1 MSIPVLICDDSSFAR
16 KQMARTLPKEW
27 DVEVTFANN
36 GEEGVAAIKAGKG
49 EVVFLDLNMPVMDGY
64 EVLRAIQQDDLP
76 ALVIVVS
83 GDIQEQARA
92 RVKALGALDFIKKPV
107 NADSIAKILKEYG
120 ILTIALGED
129 KPKQERKESSKP
141 ETKQST
147 ILPSSQDEISAAALL
162 DPSLFDG
169 DSSIPMIQDELRDAC
184 QEIANVAM
192 GQAADLLAKLLDV
205 FVLLPIPNVNV
216 LEVSEL
222 TMTLKATEE
231 HSTVSA
237 LCQGFIGAGIAGEA
251 LLLFHDSSFKD
262 MAKLMGL
269 AHPEDNITEMEVM
282 IDTGNVLIGAFL
294 SGIAEQLHMKFN
306 QSHPVILGRHCSVE
320 QLISNN
326 AATWSRTLAMEINY
340 RIENHDVQC
349 DLLLLFTE
357 DSLPTLNFKLGY
369 LLD

>member
-1 MSIPVLICDDSSFAR
+1 MSIPVLICDDSAMAR

-27 DVEVTFANN
+27 DVEITYAAN
-36 GEEGVAAIKAGKG
+36 GAEGLDAIRAGKG

-64 EVLRAIQQDDLP
+64 EVLQTVQQQDLP
-76 ALVIVVS
+76 ALIIVVS
-83 GDIQEQARA
+83 GDIQIKAHE
-92 RVKALGALDFIKKPV
+92 RVKALGALDFIQKPV
-107 NADSIAKILKEYG
+107 SADAVSNILQDYG
-120 ILTIALGED
+120 ILTLTQKDIA
-129 KPKQERKESSKP
+129 
-141 ETKQST
+141 
-147 ILPSSQDEISAAALL
+147 DEV
-162 DPSLFDG
+162 
-169 DSSIPMIQDELRDAC
+169 PMMKVDLRDAC

-192 GQAADLLAKLLDV
+192 GRAADLLAKLLDV

-222 TMTLKATEE
+222 TMALKSTEE
-231 HSTVSA
+231 STTVSA

-269 AHPEDNITEMEVM
+269 ANPEDQNTEIEVL

-294 SGIAEQLHMKFN
+294 SGISEQLDMKFSQN
-306 QSHPVILGRHCSVE
+306 HPIVLGRQCTVNE
-320 QLISNN
+320 LIHDNSEK
-326 AATWSRTLAMEINY
+326 WHRTLAMEINY
-340 RIENHDVQC
+340 RIEDHNIQC

-357 DSLPTLNFKLGY
+357 DSIPTLSYKLGY

>member
-1 MSIPVLICDDSSFAR
+1 MPIPVLICDDSALAR

-27 DVEVTFANN
+27 DVDITFANN
-36 GEEGVAAIKAGKG
+36 GAEGIEAIRAGKG

-64 EVLRAIQQDDLP
+64 EVLQTIQQEDLP

-83 GDIQEQARA
+83 GDIQIKAHE
-92 RVKALGALDFIKKPV
+92 RVKAMGALDFIQKPV
-107 NADSIAKILKEYG
+107 SADAISNILQEYG
-120 ILTIALGED
+120 ILTIALGDEVA
-129 KPKQERKESSKP
+129 ES
-141 ETKQST
+141 
-147 ILPSSQDEISAAALL
+147 
-162 DPSLFDG
+162 
-169 DSSIPMIQDELRDAC
+169 PMIEVDLRDAC

-192 GQAADLLAKLLDV
+192 GRAADLLAKLLDV

-237 LCQGFIGAGIAGEA
+237 LCQGFIGAGVAGEA

-269 AHPEDNITEMEVM
+269 ANPEDKNTEMEVM

-294 SGIAEQLHMKFN
+294 NGISEQLHMKFS
-306 QSHPVILGRHCSVE
+306 QSHPVVLGRHCTVND
-320 QLISNN
+320 LIHDNSEK
-326 AATWSRTLAMEINY
+326 WSRTLAMEINY
-340 RIENHDVQC
+340 RIEDHDVQC

-369 LLD
+369 LFD

>member
-1 MSIPVLICDDSSFAR
+1 
-16 KQMARTLPKEW
+16 MARTLPKEW
-27 DVEVTFANN
+27 DVDITFANN
-36 GEEGVAAIKAGKG
+36 GAEGIEAIRAGKG

-64 EVLRAIQQDDLP
+64 EVLQTIQQEDLP

-83 GDIQEQARA
+83 GDIQIKAHE
-92 RVKALGALDFIKKPV
+92 RVKALGALDFIQKPV
-107 NADSIAKILKEYG
+107 SADAISNILQEYG
-120 ILTIALGED
+120 ILTIAIG
-129 KPKQERKESSKP
+129 
-141 ETKQST
+141 
-147 ILPSSQDEISAAALL
+147 DEVA
-162 DPSLFDG
+162 
-169 DSSIPMIQDELRDAC
+169 DSPMIEVDLRDAC

-192 GQAADLLAKLLDV
+192 GRAADLLAKLLDV

-231 HSTVSA
+231 HSKVSA

-269 AHPEDNITEMEVM
+269 ENPEDKNTEIEVM

-294 SGIAEQLHMKFN
+294 NGISEQLHMKFS
-306 QSHPVILGRHCSVE
+306 QSHPVVLGRHCTVND
-320 QLISNN
+320 LIHDNSEK
-326 AATWSRTLAMEINY
+326 WSRTLAMEINY
-340 RIENHDVQC
+340 RIEDHDIQC

-357 DSLPTLNFKLGY
+357 DSLPTLNYKLAY

>member
-1 MSIPVLICDDSSFAR
+1 MSIPVLICDDSALAR

-27 DVEVTFANN
+27 DVDITFANN
-36 GEEGVAAIKAGKG
+36 GAEGIDAIRAGKG

-64 EVLRAIQQDDLP
+64 EVLETIQKEDLP

-83 GDIQEQARA
+83 GDIQIKAHE
-92 RVKALGALDFIKKPV
+92 RVKAMGALDFIQKPV
-107 NADSIAKILKEYG
+107 SADAISNILQEYG

-129 KPKQERKESSKP
+129 SNES
-141 ETKQST
+141 
-147 ILPSSQDEISAAALL
+147 
-162 DPSLFDG
+162 
-169 DSSIPMIQDELRDAC
+169 PMIEVDLRDAC
-184 QEIANVAM
+184 QEVANVAM
-192 GQAADLLAKLLDV
+192 GRAADLLAKLLDV

-231 HSTVSA
+231 SGTVSA
-237 LCQGFIGAGIAGEA
+237 LCQGFIGAGVAGEA
-251 LLLFHDSSFKD
+251 LLLFHDSSFQD

-269 AHPEDNITEMEVM
+269 ANPEDTNTETEVM

-294 SGIAEQLHMKFN
+294 SGISEQLHMKFS
-306 QSHPVILGRHCSVE
+306 QSHPVVIGRHCTVND
-320 QLISNN
+320 LIHDNSEKW
-326 AATWSRTLAMEINY
+326 ARTLAMEINY
-340 RIENHDVQC
+340 RIEDHDVQC